1 MFSTFK
7 EFFKNQK
14 GFTLIELLAV
24 ILILGIIGGIAV
36 VAISGQ
42 GDKARLTSHD
52 TNMSNLQ
59 SASERYDLERGLRF
73 DATNSDYTVVDV
85 THPLITEGYLNE
97 EIANPWAD
105 SNATQKDYKYII
117 TSDERGVMYAY
128 LAQVTGGTI
137 TNIVITNSDGE
148 AEAVSVATSGI
159 TFVSDKATL
168 DTPTKRLFRE

>member
-1 MFSTFK
+1 MFSTLK
-7 EFFKNQK
+7 KLFKNQK

-73 DATNSDYTVVDV
+73 DATNSDYTVITS

-105 SNATQKDYKYII
+105 SNATQKDYVYIL
-117 TSDERGVMYAY
+117 TSDQRGVMYAY
-128 LAQVTGGTI
+128 LAEVTGGAI
-137 TNIVITNSDGE
+137 SNIVITNVDGE
-148 AEAVSVATSGI
+148 GEAVTVATSGVS
-159 TFVSDKATL
+159 FVDNKAAL
-168 DTPTKRLFRE
+168 SAPEVRLFRE